1 MTLWLP
7 TLRAACERA
16 GRTRQDVHASV
27 EPFPVQEWAQSVRL
41 LGELQDA
48 HGVRV
53 CSRANQAAEGVV
65 PMVIGFEVEPA
76 VGQRRLL

>member
-1 MTLWLP
+1 MTWLP

-16 GRTRQDVHASV
+16 ARTRQDVHVSV
-27 EPFPVQEWAQSVRL
+27 EPFPVREWARNVRL

-53 CSRANQAAEGVV
+53 CSRATQAAEGVV
-65 PMVIGFEVEPA
+65 PMVIGFEVEPKN
-76 VGQRRLL
+76 GQRRLL